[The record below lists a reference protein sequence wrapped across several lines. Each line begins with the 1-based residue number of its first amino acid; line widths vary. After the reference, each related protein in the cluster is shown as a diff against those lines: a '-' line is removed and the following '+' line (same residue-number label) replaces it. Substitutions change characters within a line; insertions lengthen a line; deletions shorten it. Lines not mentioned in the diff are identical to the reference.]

1 MLRKAV
7 LVSMIVVGLAAI
19 GSLFVG
25 QVGLHRLKLKS
36 CFENVQGLRSGAAVR
51 IAGVEVG
58 TVGRVRPNPQNK
70 NCPAEIEMQLATT
83 YELKVPN
90 DAVAEI
96 DTEGIMGG
104 SLVNIEA
111 SQASGVPAEN
121 YSYLKSKPVVERLS
135 VEDTVNAARAL
146 IAIYEASHAADKV
159 QNDSSTRNTGQIAS
173 PKPKKLRTNR
183 P

>member
-1 MLRKAV
+1 MLRKAILV
-7 LVSMIVVGLAAI
+7 LMIAVGLTAI

-25 QVGLHRLKLKS
+25 QLGLHRLKLKS

-58 TVGRVRPNPQNK
+58 TVGRVHPNPQNK

-96 DTEGIMGG
+96 DTAGMLGA
-104 SLVNIEA
+104 SFVNIDA
-111 SQASGVPAEN
+111 TRASGMPAEN
-121 YSYLKSKPVVERLS
+121 YSYLKSKPTAPPFSIEEIEKV
-135 VEDTVNAARAL
+135 ARAL
-146 IAIYEASHAADKV
+146 IGPCEKMKPV
-159 QNDSSTRNTGQIAS
+159 QAVQKDGTRPIA
-173 PKPKKLRTNR
+173 PPTRDR
-183 P
+183 